1 MEDTKIVEQEDI
13 ILEGNPQTVAEGS
26 DQQQVQ
32 PAEQPAKKFTQEEV
46 DGMMAGRLARER
58 SKFEQ
63 SVKREYGPLMD
74 VLIAGT
80 GKKDPREIAEHLK
93 AYYQGKGAT
102 IPEQPAFSE
111 RDIAILAQAD
121 AKEIISF
128 GADEVK
134 DEVARLE
141 KLGEDG
147 RSPKE
152 NALLRVLAEHQQAQ
166 QRRADFLEHGIT
178 EQELESADFQAL
190 VDLCS
195 ASTPAEK
202 ICEHYRLMHPQQEI
216 QPMGSLN
223 NAPADT
229 KGIKDFYTP
238 QDVDRLTAADYN
250 NPEVMKRVRE
260 SMLKW
265 KNDK

>member
-13 ILEGNPQTVAEGS
+13 ILEGNPQAVAEGS

-32 PAEQPAKKFTQEEV
+32 PAAQPAKTFTQEEV

-63 SVKREYGPLMD
+63 NIKREYGSLMD
-74 VLIAGT
+74 VLTAGT
-80 GKKDPREIAEHLK
+80 GKTDPREIAEHLK

-141 KLGEDG
+141 KLGETG

-202 ICEHYRLMHPQQEI
+202 ICEHYRLLHPKQEI
-216 QPMGSLN
+216 QTMGSLN

-229 KGIKDFYTP
+229 KGMKDFYTP
-238 QDVDRLTAADYN
+238 EDVDRLTAADYN

-265 KNDK
+265 KK

>member
-1 MEDTKIVEQEDI
+1 MEDNKIVEQEDI
-13 ILEGNPQTVAEGS
+13 ILEENPQAVAEGS
-26 DQQQVQ
+26 EQQVQ
-32 PAEQPAKKFTQEEV
+32 PAEQPVKTFTQEEV

-63 SVKREYGPLMD
+63 NIKREYGPLMD
-74 VLIAGT
+74 VLTAGT
-80 GKKDPREIAEHLK
+80 GKTDPREIAEHLK

-102 IPEQPAFSE
+102 IPEQPAYSE

-141 KLGEDG
+141 KLGENG

>member
-13 ILEGNPQTVAEGS
+13 ILEGNPQAVAEGS
-26 DQQQVQ
+26 EQQQAQ
-32 PAEQPAKKFTQEEV
+32 EQSAAQTTKTFTQEEV
-46 DGMMAGRLARER
+46 NALVEGRVARER
-58 SKFEQ
+58 TKHEQ
-63 SVKREYGPLMD
+63 SIKREYGPLMD
-74 VLIAGT
+74 VLSAGT
-80 GKKDPREIAEHLK
+80 GKPSPREIAEHLR

-102 IPEQPAFSE
+102 LPEQPAFSE

-141 KLGEDG
+141 KLGESG

-166 QRRADFLEHGIT
+166 QRRADFLKHGIT

-202 ICEHYRLMHPQQEI
+202 ICEHYRLLHPKQEI
-216 QPMGSLN
+216 QTMGSVQN
-223 NAPADT
+223 TPTDT

-238 QDVDRLTAADYN
+238 EDVDRLTAADYK
-250 NPEVMKRVRE
+250 NPTIMQRVRE

-265 KNDK
+265 KK

>member
-1 MEDTKIVEQEDI
+1 MEDNKIVEQEDI
-13 ILEGNPQTVAEGS
+13 ILEGNPQVVAEGS

-32 PAEQPAKKFTQEEV
+32 PAAQQAAKTFTQEEV
-46 DGMMAGRLARER
+46 DAMVAGRLARER
-58 SKFEQ
+58 SKHEQ
-63 SVKREYGPLMD
+63 NMKREYGPLMD
-74 VLIAGT
+74 VLTAGT
-80 GKKDPREIAEHLK
+80 GKTNPREIAEHLRS
-93 AYYQGKGAT
+93 YYQGKGAT
-102 IPEQPAFSE
+102 LPEQPAFSE

-202 ICEHYRLMHPQQEI
+202 ICEHYRLLHPKQDI

-223 NAPADT
+223 NTPTDT
-229 KGIKDFYTP
+229 KGMKDFYTP
-238 QDVDRLTAADYN
+238 EDVDRLTAADYK

-265 KNDK
+265 KK

>member
-1 MEDTKIVEQEDI
+1 MEVTGIVEQEDI
-13 ILEGNPQTVAEGS
+13 ILEGNPQAVAEGS
-26 DQQQVQ
+26 DQQQGQ
-32 PAEQPAKKFTQEEV
+32 PAEQQTPKTFTQEEV
-46 DGMMAGRLARER
+46 DGMMANRLARER

-63 SVKREYGPLMD
+63 NIKREYGPLMD
-74 VLIAGT
+74 VLSAGT
-80 GKKDPREIAEHLK
+80 GKTNPREIAEHLRT
-93 AYYQGKGAT
+93 YYQGKGAT
-102 IPEQPAFSE
+102 LPEQPAFSE

-141 KLGEDG
+141 KLGDDG

-178 EQELESADFQAL
+178 EQELESTDFQAL

-202 ICEHYRLMHPQQEI
+202 ICEHYRLLHPKQAI
-216 QPMGSLN
+216 QTMGSVQN
-223 NAPADT
+223 TPTDT

-238 QDVDRLTAADYN
+238 EDVDRLTAADYK
-250 NPEVMKRVRE
+250 NPKVMERVRE

-265 KNDK
+265 KK

>member
-1 MEDTKIVEQEDI
+1 MENNKIVEQEDI
-13 ILEGNPQTVAEGS
+13 ILEGNSQAVAEGS

-32 PAEQPAKKFTQEEV
+32 SAAQQTPKTFTQEEV
-46 DGMMAGRLARER
+46 DAMVAGRLARER
-58 SKFEQ
+58 SKHEQ
-63 SVKREYGPLMD
+63 NMKREYGPLMD
-74 VLIAGT
+74 VLTAGT
-80 GKKDPREIAEHLK
+80 GKTTPREIAEHLK
-93 AYYQGKGAT
+93 AYYQGQGAT
-102 IPEQPAFSE
+102 LPEQPAFSE

-202 ICEHYRLMHPQQEI
+202 ICEHYRLLHPKQDI
-216 QPMGSLN
+216 QTMGSLN
-223 NAPADT
+223 NTPTDT

-238 QDVDRLTAADYN
+238 EDVDRLTAADYK
-250 NPEVMKRVRE
+250 NPTIMQRVRE

-265 KNDK
+265 KE